1 MFPALG
7 FGPVKSVAG
16 GKGISEV
23 PLESGA
29 AFQMCRAAGLPP
41 PAAAEPAGRE
51 KGSRT
56 QQRIC
61 LTCGRHWE
69 QVAKRR
75 GKSSLMGNIPC
86 NFGSDCIRKFAAAL
100 LQANLL

>member
-1 MFPALG
+1 M
-7 FGPVKSVAG
+7 
-16 GKGISEV
+16 
-23 PLESGA
+23 SGA

-56 QQRIC
+56 QQRMC

-75 GKSSLMGNIPC
+75 EKSSLMGNIPC